1 MGSATLVE
9 FLHKKGFPE
18 VNDDLNEKLTD
29 EQYNLLVA
37 EFSRDKS
44 LKDAANRFLQD
55 RLSKRPKAEEKE
67 EKPAPAEPVRKV
79 ETVETEIPSDMVP
92 KFKTVGK
99 IDLDKPAKA
108 EVR

>member
-44 LKDAANRFLQD
+44 LREAANLFLQD
-55 RLSKRPKAEEKE
+55 RLSKRPKTEEKE
-67 EKPAPAEPVRKV
+67 EKVTPAETVKSV
-79 ETVETEIPSDMVP
+79 ETVETEIPSDM
-92 KFKTVGK
+92 
-99 IDLDKPAKA
+99 L
-108 EVR
+108 RL